1 MPDAM
6 VLCRFVHFT
15 MVLSLFGASLFRPL
29 LIGLT
34 PDTAL
39 DSRLLRARRWMAGL
53 ALLSA
58 TAWLML
64 TTVGMTD
71 DGADAIRL
79 PTLLLVL
86 GSTFFG
92 QVWTWH
98 LGLSLLLLIALGANA
113 PPTISLL
120 LAFLQLATLA
130 PVGHGAMLDGLGGQL
145 LMFNQLLHLS
155 GVGAWIGG
163 LMLLALVL
171 SRPAGHDL
179 ERILRRFSNLG
190 YLMVAV
196 IVVTGLVNVRV
207 LTGALWPT
215 PLLQGFALI
224 LLAKVL
230 VVLLMLGLALFN
242 LVMSRRGRFT
252 MLRRSVTLEWLLGL
266 GAILA
271 VSLLGTLPP
280 VLMN

>member
-15 MVLSLFGASLFRPL
+15 MVLSLFGVSLFRPL
-29 LIGLT
+29 LIGST

-64 TTVGMTD
+64 NTVGMTD

-79 PTLLLVL
+79 PTLQLVL

-98 LGLSLLLLIALGANA
+98 LGLSLLLLIALGTNA
-113 PPTISLL
+113 PPRVSLL

-207 LTGALWPT
+207 LTGTLWPT